1 MREGILVVDVGTSK
15 VHANVIGIASGVTL
29 LNRTELFNWSHPH
42 EGWSEADVNSEW
54 DATQTAVKYIIEQCK
69 GNIDVKALVLST
81 IGSGLL
87 LMDKN
92 GDPVGNMIL
101 AMDVRAAKE
110 GKEIH
115 KNIGHM
121 KPGYSAF
128 GIEGLGAMLPPSKV
142 LWFKKNRTE
151 DFNRVAVIGNI
162 QHFFT
167 WKLGFGPLSDH
178 AIVSAGGFF
187 DPASMQWDQAL
198 CNSIGV
204 SESLMG
210 PIPQP
215 ADTNLGTIRSF
226 GRVDFGKEIPVILG
240 TYDVAAGM
248 VGLGCLP
255 EKNDILGDVTGTFE
269 QIGYLLDDFAIATK
283 KSPPLMPG
291 PIKGSYLVLG
301 ALVSGPN
308 LDWFVNT
315 FYPNEGLAAIT
326 RLFDLYPFDGLNK
339 IFLSRDINSGD
350 GTFRGL
356 SLNSSI
362 GDLFK
367 GVVEGLTFPLISTI
381 EELEDLKGSRFRKL
395 RVGGG
400 SAKSDKWSQLKAHIF
415 DITVEKVK
423 NIEIT
428 SVGSAIIAAV
438 GTGIHADYATAVEHM
453 IRIEKSFE
461 PNYLL
466 TERYR
471 ARYKEFLALQ

>member
-1 MREGILVVDVGTSK
+1 
-15 VHANVIGIASGVTL
+15 
-29 LNRTELFNWSHPH
+29 
-42 EGWSEADVNSEW
+42 
-54 DATQTAVKYIIEQCK
+54 
-69 GNIDVKALVLST
+69 
-81 IGSGLL
+81 
-87 LMDKN
+87 MDKN

-115 KNIGHM
+115 KAIGHV

-128 GIEGLGAMLPPSKV
+128 SVEGLGAMIPPSKI
-142 LWFKKNRTE
+142 LWYKKNRPE
-151 DFNRVAVIGNI
+151 DFARVAVIGNI

-167 WKLGFGPLSDH
+167 WKLGFGPLSDLSLT
-178 AIVSAGGFF
+178 AAGGFF
-187 DPASMQWDQAL
+187 DPASMQWDQEL
-198 CNSIGV
+198 CDCIGV
-204 SESLMG
+204 SSELMG
-210 PIPQP
+210 PLPKP
-215 ADTNLGTIRSF
+215 AETNLGTIRSF
-226 GRVDFGKEIPVILG
+226 GKVDLGKEIPVILG

-255 EKNDILGDVTGTFE
+255 GSGEILGDVTGTFE
-269 QIGYLLDDFAIATK
+269 QIGYLVNDLGSAMK
-283 KSPPLMPG
+283 KYPPLVPG
-291 PIKGSYLVLG
+291 PVKDSYLILG

-315 FYPNEGLAAIT
+315 FCPNEGPAAIN

-367 GVVEGLTFPLISTI
+367 SVVEGLTFPLIPTI
-381 EELEDLKGSRFRKL
+381 NELEAVNGTRFARL

-400 SAKSDKWSQLKAHIF
+400 SARSDKWSQLKAHVF

-438 GTGIHADYATAVEHM
+438 GTGIYPDFPTAVEHM
-453 IRIEKSFE
+453 VSVERSFE
-461 PNYLL
+461 PNSLL
-466 TERYR
+466 TERYQ
-471 ARYKEFLALQ
+471 ARYLEFLASQQ